1 MDLLDSFLNPY
12 NALAATRQAYPGPR
26 LICIHPNCPICAEK
40 ETRKAYEQEK
50 RIAREAM
57 EKKIKKEKYDKRC
70 KEYIKNFRKRKV
82 VEA

>member
-12 NALAATRQAYPGPR
+12 NALAARGQAFPEPR

-50 RIAREAM
+50 RIAHEAM
-57 EKKIKKEKYDKRC
+57 EKKIKKAKYDKRC
-70 KEYIKNFRKRKV
+70 EEYIKNFRKIK
-82 VEA
+82 A